1 MLVLARNCSS
11 NLVGFPAQGLIVDCA
26 NGVGAGKLQVLADR
40 LAPGMAA
47 ELRNTS
53 TEAGLNDACGADFLQ
68 KERRLPAGFQDVPA
82 GARCAPISTVT
93 FLPRLLT
100 ILLLFLLHTVPAK
113 IGKVHLQ
120 TSCK

>member
-1 MLVLARNCSS
+1 VQCLCCPWSAVAVRTFISSLLVQSFMLQDIMLVLARTCAS
-11 NLVGFPAQGLIVDCA
+11 NFVGSPAQGLIVDCA

-68 KERRLPAGFQDVPA
+68 KERRLPAGFQHVPA
-82 GARCAPISTVT
+82 GARCAQ
-93 FLPRLLT
+93 FLP
-100 ILLLFLLHTVPAK
+100 
-113 IGKVHLQ
+113 
-120 TSCK
+120 